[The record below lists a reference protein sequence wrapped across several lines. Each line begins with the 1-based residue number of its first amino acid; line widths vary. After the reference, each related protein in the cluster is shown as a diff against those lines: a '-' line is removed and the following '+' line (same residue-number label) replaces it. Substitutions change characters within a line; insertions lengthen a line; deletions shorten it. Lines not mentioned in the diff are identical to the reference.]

1 MARGRTI
8 RLTQLLVVAIK
19 IWFIKCENRGWKWK
33 GFNSICSWY
42 IDRYYISI
50 FVQYIDRYFNIR
62 SIYWSIFRYF
72 SIFVQYIDRYLN
84 IFRCYFQ
91 YFIGYINTILSLF
104 QCCRNNFR
112 YVIDHI
118 NTCSSKYRRR
128 FFFIEKPV
136 FCVSII
142 INMILKIF
150 QYSWKYL
157 QYISRNGKCISSGG
171 LDIM

>member
-1 MARGRTI
+1 M
-8 RLTQLLVVAIK
+8 
-19 IWFIKCENRGWKWK
+19 WKQRVEVK
-33 GFNSICSWY
+33 GFQFNMFLIYRSILH
-42 IDRYYISI
+42 
-50 FVQYIDRYFNIR
+50 FNIR
-62 SIYWSIFRYF
+62 SIYWSIFQYSF
-72 SIFVQYIDRYLN
+72 NILIHISIFVQYIDRYLN

-171 LDIM
+171 LVVTAHYRNKVDNYWL